1 MLLILHLV
9 IQLFF
14 IKNYYTI
21 YIFFME
27 KILIVDDD
35 ESLLKS
41 ASRSLRQDGY
51 DVIVAS
57 SSDRAIELLKE
68 HRVSVVVSDY
78 MMPKV
83 DGLTLLK
90 KIRIEY
96 PDILLIMLTAVS
108 DINVAV
114 EAINN
119 TGIFKFLLKPIKFS
133 EFKNA
138 ITMAVKVHRIPVE
151 TRGDNDNP
159 DPERVSETMIES
171 LEMQHPGITSLPP
184 RDKEGYFLI
193 ENY

>member
-1 MLLILHLV
+1 M

-138 ITMAVKVHRIPVE
+138 ITMAVKVHRIPVGA
-151 TRGDNDNP
+151 RGDNP